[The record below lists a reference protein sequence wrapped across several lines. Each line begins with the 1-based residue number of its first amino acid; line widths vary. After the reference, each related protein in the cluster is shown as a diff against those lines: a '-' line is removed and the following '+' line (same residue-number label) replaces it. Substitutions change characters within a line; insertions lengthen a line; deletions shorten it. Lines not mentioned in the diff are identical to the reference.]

1 MSDKAR
7 ATKIAGLLRSFFIM
21 HPESSKIIGIS
32 GLAGYVPPYRVW
44 LEDWCDWTD
53 NQWPKIREVV
63 GRSFRVRGP
72 QHSMYTMAANAVIR
86 LIDQYDVDPT
96 RVKFLGLGTESST
109 DNSAGAIIV
118 KGMVD
123 EALIAR
129 GKPPISRSCE
139 VPEFK
144 HACLGGVYGM
154 KGAIRHLALDGA
166 GGQAIVV
173 CADIAEYA
181 RGSSGEPTQGAGAVA
196 MLLEEDPQLA
206 IVDLVG
212 SGSAS
217 DYRLMDFRKPML
229 RFCGQDRSQTHHVQD
244 FPVFNGKYSTTCYID
259 ETLQALNDMYEKR
272 GLEPRAYLDSLRNV
286 FMHRPYRRMPETGW
300 AVSWLFALGHGG
312 DEGRA
317 ELARYCEPAGIEVD
331 ALLTEMRT
339 EPEVARLATPEK
351 LSYEAYPLTMAV
363 LRNFRATEE
372 FQANVL
378 DKLRLGSDAMRDLGN
393 LYTAALPAWM
403 AAGFEQALEDDSLAA
418 GEEVLTLGYGS
429 GDAAEV
435 IPFFIADGWREAT
448 RKMRF
453 RESLEFAIDI
463 DFEQYKALHDGGKV
477 TGLDYEPNN
486 EFIIE
491 TVGNTDERHFADL
504 GIEYYRY
511 IA

>member
-1 MSDKAR
+1 MNQ
-7 ATKIAGLLRSFFIM
+7 
-21 HPESSKIIGIS
+21 SSHIKKIGIS
-32 GLAGYVPPYRVW
+32 GLAAYIPPYRVW

-72 QHSMYTMAANAVIR
+72 DQSVYTMAATAVMR
-86 LIDQYDVDPT
+86 LIEQYDVDPT
-96 RVKFLGLGTESST
+96 QIKFLGLGTESST

-123 EALIAR
+123 RALVAR
-129 GKPPISRSCE
+129 GKQPIARSCE

-196 MLLEEDPQLA
+196 MLLEEDPKLV
-206 IVDLVG
+206 IVDLPA

-217 DYRLMDFRKPML
+217 DYRIMDFRKPMS
-229 RFCGQDRSQTHHVQD
+229 RFCGQNRAETHQVQD

-259 ETLQALNDMYEKR
+259 ETLHAMNDMYTKR
-272 GLEPRAYLDSLRNV
+272 SLNPAEYMRSLRTV

-300 AVSWLFALGHGG
+300 AISYLFGLS
-312 DEGRA
+312 EGNAEDRA
-317 ELARYCEPAGIEVD
+317 ELASYCYEVGID
-331 ALLTEMRT
+331 PGKLRSEMISK
-339 EPEVARLATPEK
+339 PDVAQLANAEQ
-351 LSYEAYPLTMAV
+351 LQFEAYPLTMAV
-363 LRNFRATEE
+363 HKVFRASRRYRREI
-372 FQANVL
+372 L
-378 DKLRLGSDAMRDLGN
+378 DKLALGSDTMLDLGN
-393 LYTAALPAWM
+393 LYTAALPAWL
-403 AAGFEQALEDDSLAA
+403 AAGFEQALDEDSLEA

-435 IPFFIADGWREAT
+435 IPFFMADGWREAT
-448 RKMRF
+448 A
-453 RESLEFAIDI
+453 AIGFGDAMDFTI
-463 DFEQYKALHDGGKV
+463 DLNAEQYAALHDGRR
-477 TGLDYEPNN
+477 TEGLDYIPRD
-486 EFIIE
+486 EFVIDH
-491 TVGNTDERHFADL
+491 VGTADERHFTDL
-504 GIEYYRY
+504 GIEYYKY
-511 IA
+511 VG

>member
-1 MSDKAR
+1 MNHTSHK
-7 ATKIAGLLRSFFIM
+7 S
-21 HPESSKIIGIS
+21 IGIS
-32 GLAGYVPPYRVW
+32 GLAAYVPPYRVW

-53 NQWPKIREVV
+53 SQWPKIREVV

-72 QHSMYTMAANAVIR
+72 DHSVYTMAANAVIR
-86 LIDQYDVDPT
+86 LIDQYDIDPS

-109 DNSAGAIIV
+109 DNSAGAILI

-206 IVDLVG
+206 VVDLIN

-217 DYRLMDFRKPML
+217 DYRIMDFRKPML
-229 RFCGQDRSQTHHVQD
+229 RFCGQDRSESHQVQD
-244 FPVFNGKYSTTCYID
+244 FPVFNGKYSTTCYVD
-259 ETLQALNDMYEKR
+259 ETLHALHDMYEKR
-272 GLEPRAYLDSLRNV
+272 ELNPSEYLRSLRTI
-286 FMHRPYRRMPETGW
+286 FLHRPYRRMPETGW
-300 AVSWLFALGHGG
+300 AVSYLFALSRGNGE
-312 DEGRA
+312 DRA
-317 ELARYCEPAGIEVD
+317 ELASYCYEAGIDVN
-331 ALLTEMRT
+331 AMLTEMFSK
-339 EPEVARLATPEK
+339 PEIAALATPET
-351 LSYEAYPLTMAV
+351 LQYEAYPLTMAA
-363 LRNFRATEE
+363 LRAFRASRHYRKEI
-372 FQANVL
+372 L
-378 DKLRLGSDAMRDLGN
+378 DKLALGSDTMLDLGN

-403 AAGFEQALEDDSLAA
+403 AAGFEQALDEDSLSA

-435 IPFFIADGWREAT
+435 IPFFMADGWREAT
-448 RKMRF
+448 AKIRF
-453 RESLEFAIDI
+453 GEAMQLAIDL
-463 DFEQYKALHDGGKV
+463 DREQYEALHDGRRV
-477 TGLDYEPNN
+477 TGLDYLPRN
-486 EFIIE
+486 EFVIDR
-491 TVGNTDERHFADL
+491 VGTTEERHFSDL
-504 GIEYYRY
+504 GIEYYKF

>member
-1 MSDKAR
+1 MN
-7 ATKIAGLLRSFFIM
+7 
-21 HPESSKIIGIS
+21 ESIQKKSIGIS
-32 GLAGYVPPYRVW
+32 GLAAYVPPYRVW

-72 QHSMYTMAANAVIR
+72 NHSVYTMAANAVIR
-86 LIDQYDVDPT
+86 LIDQYDIDPS

-123 EALIAR
+123 QALVAC
-129 GKPPISRSCE
+129 GKAPISRSCE

-154 KGAIRHLALDGA
+154 KGAIRHLAFDGA
-166 GGQAIVV
+166 GSQAIVV

-196 MLLEEDPQLA
+196 MLLEENPKLA
-206 IVDLVG
+206 TVDLFG

-217 DYRLMDFRKPML
+217 DYRIMDFRKPML
-229 RFCGQDRSQTHHVQD
+229 RFCGQDRSETHQVQD
-244 FPVFNGKYSTTCYID
+244 FPVFNGKYSTTCYVD
-259 ETLQALNDMYEKR
+259 ETLHALNDMYEKR
-272 GLEPRAYLDSLRNV
+272 KLVAIDHLRSLRTL
-286 FMHRPYRRMPETGW
+286 FLHRPYRRMPETGW
-300 AVSWLFALGHGG
+300 AVSYLFALGKGNAE
-312 DEGRA
+312 DRA
-317 ELARYCEPAGIEVD
+317 ELASYCYEAGVDVD
-331 ALLTEMRT
+331 ALLTEMVSKPAVST
-339 EPEVARLATPEK
+339 MAEPERLQ
-351 LSYEAYPLTMAV
+351 YEVYPLAMAV
-363 LRNFRATEE
+363 LRTFRASRHYRKE
-372 FQANVL
+372 VL
-378 DKLRLGSDAMRDLGN
+378 DKLRLGSDTMLDLGN

-403 AAGFEQALEDDSLAA
+403 AAGFEQAVEEDSLTA

-435 IPFFIADGWREAT
+435 IPFFMADNWREAAA
-448 RKMRF
+448 KIK
-453 RESLEFAIDI
+453 FADAMELTL
-463 DFEQYKALHDGGKV
+463 DLNQQQYEALHDGRRV
-477 TGLDYEPNN
+477 ADLDYIARN
-486 EFIIE
+486 EFVIDR
-491 TVGNTDERHFADL
+491 VGVADERHFSDL

>member
-1 MSDKAR
+1 MS
-7 ATKIAGLLRSFFIM
+7 RSNK
-21 HPESSKIIGIS
+21 SIGIS
-32 GLAGYVPPYRVW
+32 GLAAYVPPYRVW

-63 GRSFRVRGP
+63 GRSFRIRGP
-72 QHSMYTMAANAVIR
+72 NHSVYTMAANAVLR
-86 LIDQYDVDPT
+86 LIEQYDVDPT

-109 DNSAGAIIV
+109 DNSAGAIVV

-123 EALIAR
+123 AALIER

-166 GGQAIVV
+166 GSQAIVV

-206 IVDLVG
+206 VVDLIG

-217 DYRLMDFRKPML
+217 DYRIMDFRKPML
-229 RFCGQDRSQTHHVQD
+229 RFCGQDRSESHQVQD
-244 FPVFNGKYSTTCYID
+244 FPVFNGKYSTTCYVD
-259 ETLQALNDMYEKR
+259 ETLHALNDMYVKR
-272 GLEPRAYLDSLRNV
+272 KLNPSAYLRSLRTV

-300 AVSWLFALGHGG
+300 AVSYLFALSQGNAE
-312 DEGRA
+312 DRA
-317 ELARYCEPAGIEVD
+317 ELASYCYEAGIGVEAVR
-331 ALLTEMRT
+331 TEMLSK
-339 EPEVARLATPEK
+339 PEIAALATPEE
-351 LSYEAYPLTMAV
+351 LQYEAYPLTMAV
-363 LRNFRATEE
+363 LRAFRASRHFRKEI
-372 FQANVL
+372 L
-378 DKLRLGSDAMRDLGN
+378 DKMALGSDTMLDLGN

-403 AAGFEQALEDDSLAA
+403 AAGFEQALDEDSLSP

-435 IPFFIADGWREAT
+435 IPFFMADGWREAT
-448 RKMRF
+448 AKIHFSDVMKLAVDLNR
-453 RESLEFAIDI
+453 
-463 DFEQYKALHDGGKV
+463 EQYEALHDGRRV
-477 TGLDYEPNN
+477 TGLSYVPNN
-486 EFIIE
+486 EFVIDR
-491 TVGNTDERHFADL
+491 VGGTDERHFTDL
-504 GIEYYRY
+504 GIEYYKF

>member
-1 MSDKAR
+1 MNQSNQNR
-7 ATKIAGLLRSFFIM
+7 L
-21 HPESSKIIGIS
+21 IGVS
-32 GLAGYVPPYRVW
+32 GLAAYVPPFRVW
-44 LEDWCDWTD
+44 LKDWCDWTD
-53 NQWPKIREVV
+53 NLWPKTREIV

-72 QHSMYTMAANAVIR
+72 NQSVYTMAATAVLR
-86 LIDQYDVDPT
+86 LIDQYDIDPN

-123 EALIAR
+123 RALEAQ
-129 GKPPISRSCE
+129 GKAAISRSCE

-154 KGAIRHLALDGA
+154 KGAIRHLAFDGA

-206 IVDLVG
+206 VVDLIG

-217 DYRLMDFRKPML
+217 DYRVMDFRKPML
-229 RFCGQDRSQTHHVQD
+229 RFCGQDRSETHQVQD

-259 ETLQALNDMYEKR
+259 ETLQALNDMYKKR
-272 GLEPRAYLDSLRNV
+272 QLNPADYVRSLRTV
-286 FMHRPYRRMPETGW
+286 FMHRPYRRMAETGW
-300 AVSWLFALGHGG
+300 AVSYLFALSMGNAA
-312 DEGRA
+312 DRA
-317 ELARYCEPAGIEVD
+317 ELASYSYEAGVD
-331 ALLTEMRT
+331 PDQVRQEMLST
-339 EPEVARLATPEK
+339 PQVAHLAEPERIQ
-351 LSYEAYPLTMAV
+351 YEAYPLTMAV
-363 LRNFRATEE
+363 HRAFRASRNYRREI
-372 FQANVL
+372 L
-378 DKLRLGSDAMRDLGN
+378 DKLALGSDTMLDLGN

-403 AAGFEQALEDDSLAA
+403 AAGFEQALDEEFFSP

-435 IPFFIADGWREAT
+435 IPFFIAEAWREAT
-448 RKMRF
+448 SKIGFADAMR
-453 RESLEFAIDI
+453 LAVDL
-463 DFEQYKALHDGGKV
+463 DFDQYKALHDGHIPK
-477 TGLDYEPNN
+477 GLDYVPRN
-486 EFIIE
+486 EFVIDR
-491 TVGNTDERHFADL
+491 VGHSTDRQFSDL

-511 IA
+511 VG

>member
-1 MSDKAR
+1 MTESHH
-7 ATKIAGLLRSFFIM
+7 KI
-21 HPESSKIIGIS
+21 PIGIS
-32 GLAGYVPPYRVW
+32 GLAAYVPPYRVW
-44 LEDWCDWTD
+44 LEDWCNWTD

-72 QHSMYTMAANAVIR
+72 NHSVYTMAANAVIR
-86 LIDQYDVDPT
+86 LIDQYDVDPG

-123 EALIAR
+123 KALAAR
-129 GKPPISRSCE
+129 GKAPISRSCE

-166 GGQAIVV
+166 GSQAIVV

-181 RGSSGEPTQGAGAVA
+181 RRSSGEPTQGAGAVA
-196 MLLEEDPQLA
+196 MLLEENPKLA
-206 IVDLVG
+206 IVDLIG

-217 DYRLMDFRKPML
+217 DYRVMDFRKPMA
-229 RFCGQDRSQTHHVQD
+229 RFCGQDRSETHQVQD

-259 ETLQALNDMYEKR
+259 ETLHALNDMYEKR
-272 GLEPRAYLDSLRNV
+272 QLNAIEHLRSLSTL
-286 FMHRPYRRMPETGW
+286 FLHRPYRRMPETGW
-300 AVSWLFALGHGG
+300 AMSYLFALGQGKSE
-312 DEGRA
+312 DRA
-317 ELARYCEPAGIEVD
+317 ELASYCYEAGVD
-331 ALLTEMRT
+331 VQALMAEMCSK
-339 EPEVARLATPEK
+339 PEVSSLANPEQ
-351 LSYEAYPLTMAV
+351 LSYEAYPMAMAV
-363 LRNFRATEE
+363 LRIFRASRRFRSEI
-372 FQANVL
+372 L
-378 DKLRLGSDAMRDLGN
+378 DKLRLGSDTMLDLGN

-403 AAGFEQALEDDSLAA
+403 AAGFEQALDEDSLLA

-435 IPFFIADGWREAT
+435 IPFFMVENWQQAAAKIRFADAMELT
-448 RKMRF
+448 
-453 RESLEFAIDI
+453 LDLNQQ
-463 DFEQYKALHDGGKV
+463 QYEALHDGRRV
-477 TGLDYEPNN
+477 HDLDYVASN
-486 EFIIE
+486 EFVIDR
-491 TVGNTDERHFADL
+491 VGRSDNRHFSDL

>member
-1 MSDKAR
+1 MNEANLKKS
-7 ATKIAGLLRSFFIM
+7 
-21 HPESSKIIGIS
+21 IGIS
-32 GLAGYVPPYRVW
+32 GLAAYVPPYRVW

-72 QHSMYTMAANAVIR
+72 NHSVYTMAANAVIR
-86 LIDQYDVDPT
+86 LIDQYDVDPS

-123 EALIAR
+123 QALIER
-129 GKPPISRSCE
+129 GKLPISRSCE

-196 MLLEEDPQLA
+196 MLLEEDPKLA
-206 IVDLVG
+206 IVDLIG

-217 DYRLMDFRKPML
+217 DYRIMDFRKPMM
-229 RFCGQDRSQTHHVQD
+229 RFCGQDRTETHQVQD

-259 ETLQALNDMYEKR
+259 ETLHPLNDMYEKR
-272 GLEPRAYLDSLRNV
+272 NLHAIQYLRSLRTL
-286 FMHRPYRRMPETGW
+286 FLHRPYRRMPETGW
-300 AVSWLFALGHGG
+300 AVSYLFALGKGSAE
-312 DEGRA
+312 DRA
-317 ELARYCEPAGIEVD
+317 ELAAYCYEAGISAD
-331 ALLTEMRT
+331 ALLAEMVT
-339 EPEVARLATPEK
+339 KPDVTLLANPERLQF
-351 LSYEAYPLTMAV
+351 EAYPLTMAV
-363 LRNFRATEE
+363 LRAFRASRHFRLEI
-372 FQANVL
+372 L
-378 DKLRLGSDAMRDLGN
+378 DKLRLGSDTMLDLGN

-403 AAGFEQALEDDSLAA
+403 AAGFEQALEEDSLAA

-435 IPFFIADGWREAT
+435 IPFFMAEGWREAAA
-448 RKMRF
+448 KIRF
-453 RESLEFAIDI
+453 ADAMELTLDLSR
-463 DFEQYKALHDGGKV
+463 EQYEALHDGRRVK
-477 TGLDYEPNN
+477 GLDYVARN
-486 EFIIE
+486 EFVIDR
-491 TVGNTDERHFADL
+491 VGMSVDRHFSDL

>member
-1 MSDKAR
+1 MKQPSPK
-7 ATKIAGLLRSFFIM
+7 KN
-21 HPESSKIIGIS
+21 IGIS
-32 GLAGYVPPYRVW
+32 GLAAYLPPYRVW

-72 QHSMYTMAANAVIR
+72 NHSVYTMAATAVMR
-86 LIDQYDVDPT
+86 LIDQYDIDPA

-129 GKPPISRSCE
+129 GKAPISRSCE

-206 IVDLVG
+206 VVDLIG

-217 DYRLMDFRKPML
+217 DYRIMDFRKPML
-229 RFCGQDRSQTHHVQD
+229 RFCGQDRSESHQVQD

-259 ETLQALNDMYEKR
+259 ETLHALNDMYVKR
-272 GLEPRAYLDSLRNV
+272 NIAPSQYLRSLRTV
-286 FMHRPYRRMPETGW
+286 FLHRPYRRMPETGW
-300 AVSWLFALGHGG
+300 AVSYLFALG
-312 DEGRA
+312 EGSAEDRA
-317 ELARYCEPAGIEVD
+317 ELASYCYEAGVDVD
-331 ALLTEMRT
+331 AMRNEMLSK
-339 EPEVARLATPEK
+339 PEVAKLATPEK
-351 LSYEAYPLTMAV
+351 LQYEAYPLTMAA
-363 LRNFRATEE
+363 LRAFRASRHFRKEI
-372 FQANVL
+372 L
-378 DKLRLGSDAMRDLGN
+378 DKLALGSDMMLDLGN

-403 AAGFEQALEDDSLAA
+403 AAGFEQALEEGSLAT

-435 IPFFIADGWREAT
+435 IPFFMADNWRDAAA
-448 RKMRF
+448 RIRF
-453 RESLEFAIDI
+453 GASMDLAVDLDR
-463 DFEQYKALHDGGKV
+463 EQYEALHDGRRV
-477 TGLDYEPNN
+477 TGLDYVPNN
-486 EFIIE
+486 EFVIDR
-491 TVGNTDERHFADL
+491 VGGAEERHFTDF
-504 GIEYYRY
+504 GIEYYRF

>member
-1 MSDKAR
+1 MTRPD
-7 ATKIAGLLRSFFIM
+7 TKR
-21 HPESSKIIGIS
+21 PIGIS
-32 GLAGYVPPYRVW
+32 GLAAYIPPYRVW

-53 NQWPKIREVV
+53 SQWPKIREVV

-72 QHSMYTMAANAVIR
+72 NHSVYTMAANAVLR
-86 LIDQYDVDPT
+86 LIDQYDVDPS

-109 DNSAGAIIV
+109 DNSAGAIVI

-123 EALIAR
+123 DALIAR
-129 GKPPISRSCE
+129 GKPPICRSCE

-166 GGQAIVV
+166 GSQAIVV

-217 DYRLMDFRKPML
+217 DYRIMDFRKPML
-229 RFCGQDRSQTHHVQD
+229 RFCGQDRSESHQVQD

-259 ETLQALNDMYEKR
+259 ETLHALNDMYEKR
-272 GLEPRAYLDSLRNV
+272 ELDPGKYLHSLRTV

-300 AVSWLFALGHGG
+300 AVSYLFALGQG
-312 DEGRA
+312 DEQARA
-317 ELARYCEPAGIEVD
+317 ELATYCDAAGVD
-331 ALLTEMRT
+331 VDKVIDEMRAK
-339 EPEVARLATPEK
+339 PAVAALATPEK
-351 LSYEAYPLTMAV
+351 HSYEAYPLTMAA
-363 LRNFRATEE
+363 LRAFRASDDFRSEIT
-372 FQANVL
+372 
-378 DKLRLGSDAMRDLGN
+378 DKLSLGSSTMLDLGN
-393 LYTAALPAWM
+393 LYTAALPAWL
-403 AAGFEQALEDDSLAA
+403 AAGFEQALAEDSLEA

-435 IPFFIADGWREAT
+435 IPFFMAEGWREAT
-448 RKMRF
+448 RKIC
-453 RESLEFAIDI
+453 FADAL
-463 DFEQYKALHDGGKV
+463 DPAVDLSFEQYTALHDGRRV
-477 TGLDYEPNN
+477 EGLEYEPQN
-486 EFIIE
+486 EFVIAD
-491 TVGNTDERHFADL
+491 VGTSDERHFADL
-504 GIEYYRY
+504 GIEYYKY